1 MITGHTFMF
10 PEGECTIT
18 LQDIAILTGL
28 PVNGAA
34 VTGPTVRGWS
44 SVTRRLLGRDM
55 VGSRNCQGSF
65 VTSSWLVDEFDSF
78 TRIPDAASDEQIDWA
93 VRAYLLFHL
102 HAWCFSDTNSGQIGL
117 RILPHLEDL
126 TALGSIS
133 WGSAALAHL
142 YREMCLCTMVSQNRR
157 NIGGPLWILQLWAFE
172 RLRPFRPRLRYPA
185 ITPHLP
191 LGDRWAGPL
200 DFRRVLHRNLDAMRL
215 ALDVL
220 RYSDIDWQPYTE
232 DVISQ
237 LHPYFL
243 DGAQFWRARVPLIY
257 YHIIEWHQPDRVMA
271 QFGLLQPI
279 PEPPSQ
285 LHIHHT
291 VQFRGSSSFQN
302 TFSEYVA
309 IWDSRELY
317 VVQGPLLDH
326 PPHFHSEYMEWY
338 RRISRRW
345 ITHHGAETGSA
356 RDAMERIRLQSEA
369 GSSIGTYAR
378 SYQLGTMEDRRDT
391 QWPPPEPAV
400 LPQPLPHIDPPTVDV
415 QRIRGR
421 RRDRARPHEAT
432 REMAE
437 NPMPPPVDFHGDTE
451 DFVRQYYGSTTYY
464 GSTSAQTQCPPA
476 ASFSVPPTDPLPAQH
491 DFFGDTEDF
500 IRRYPAS
507 SFTVPPAS
515 VPYVGPSFGEAQYIT
530 PLATP
535 PPQFSQHPAS
545 AFTPFQ
551 ATQTAQTPPPQTPTY
566 LPTVPVFDD
575 SWNFSSLTT
584 PPSQRSRL
592 MEGGYIPMLPG
603 QDPGSSSRPTQS
615 PSQMHFSLDDP
626 WINSLVQDPQP
637 FCDFQGMQAPSF
649 SLGLGLDPS
658 SQAPAP
664 EVDDDDE
671 IEDVAS
677 PVADSGERSSGP
689 DGRRYRRLTDSQTSR
704 RVNRGYDMR
713 TRLRSPD
720 RSDFTE

>member
-1 MITGHTFMF
+1 MAGPAPYDYFLPGPRDGGLVLHRQHDHRSDTVWQHPETSALGSRRSASLTRIEDIHPRIRDGVLRTALGPFITMRQYTVDMTLVTALVERWRPETHTFMF

-28 PVNGAA
+28 PINGAA
-34 VTGPTVRGWS
+34 VTGPTIRGWS

-65 VTSSWLVDEFDSF
+65 VTTSWLVDEFDSF

-126 TALGSIS
+126 TAIGSIS

-172 RLRPFRPRLRYPA
+172 
-185 ITPHLP
+185 
-191 LGDRWAGPL
+191 
-200 DFRRVLHRNLDAMRL
+200 
-215 ALDVL
+215 
-220 RYSDIDWQPYTE
+220 
-232 DVISQ
+232 
-237 LHPYFL
+237 
-243 DGAQFWRARVPLIY
+243 
-257 YHIIEWHQPDRVMA
+257 
-271 QFGLLQPI
+271 
-279 PEPPSQ
+279 
-285 LHIHHT
+285 
-291 VQFRGSSSFQN
+291 
-302 TFSEYVA
+302 
-309 IWDSRELY
+309 
-317 VVQGPLLDH
+317 
-326 PPHFHSEYMEWY
+326 
-338 RRISRRW
+338 
-345 ITHHGAETGSA
+345 
-356 RDAMERIRLQSEA
+356 
-369 GSSIGTYAR
+369 
-378 SYQLGTMEDRRDT
+378 
-391 QWPPPEPAV
+391 
-400 LPQPLPHIDPPTVDV
+400 
-415 QRIRGR
+415 
-421 RRDRARPHEAT
+421 
-432 REMAE
+432 
-437 NPMPPPVDFHGDTE
+437 
-451 DFVRQYYGSTTYY
+451 
-464 GSTSAQTQCPPA
+464 
-476 ASFSVPPTDPLPAQH
+476 
-491 DFFGDTEDF
+491 
-500 IRRYPAS
+500 
-507 SFTVPPAS
+507 
-515 VPYVGPSFGEAQYIT
+515 YIT
-530 PLATP
+530 PLATPP

-626 WINSLVQDPQP
+626 WINNLVQDPQP